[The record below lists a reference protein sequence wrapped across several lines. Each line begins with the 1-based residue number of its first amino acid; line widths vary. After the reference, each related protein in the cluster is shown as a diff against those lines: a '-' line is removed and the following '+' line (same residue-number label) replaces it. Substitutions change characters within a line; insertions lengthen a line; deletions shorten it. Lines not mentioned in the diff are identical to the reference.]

1 MALIAETLVEEWLN
15 RSGYFTI
22 RGVKVGN
29 SEIDLL
35 AVSPHE
41 AEGLHVEVSV
51 STRPMAYIGG
61 GNSAKR
67 RTQEEVR
74 TGIDELAAKKYHDD
88 KVGDGKIAVQREA
101 LWPDLRWRFVF
112 VHGLV
117 KYDEELQFIADRSI
131 ELVDM
136 RRVLTDLRDR
146 KRPTL
151 ASSSEASDV
160 VELLS
165 LLGTSQ

>member
-35 AVSPHE
+35 AVSPNE
-41 AEGLHVEVSV
+41 TEGLHVEVGV

-61 GNSAKR
+61 EKSAKTR
-67 RTQEEVR
+67 PQEGVK
-74 TGIDELAAKKYHDD
+74 TGIEAWVAKKYRDNQ
-88 KVGDGKIAVQREA
+88 VGDGKIAEQRES
-101 LWPDLRWRFVF
+101 LWPGLSWIYVF
-112 VHGLV
+112 VHGRV
-117 KYDEELQFIADRSI
+117 KHEEELQFIADQSI

-136 RRVLTDLRDR
+136 RTVLIDLKDR
-146 KRPTL
+146 KRTSV

-165 LLGTSQ
+165 LL